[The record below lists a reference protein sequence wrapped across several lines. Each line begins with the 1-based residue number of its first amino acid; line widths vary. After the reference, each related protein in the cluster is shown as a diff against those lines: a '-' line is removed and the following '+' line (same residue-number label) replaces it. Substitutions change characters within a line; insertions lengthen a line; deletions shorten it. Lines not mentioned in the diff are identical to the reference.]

1 MDATDAWLILNGSH
15 LSPARQHRLL
25 DVFGDAPAVLAA
37 GEPEV
42 LALEGF
48 TRQHVGMLR
57 RAERELDLPDSR
69 QQMMALGVSLLP
81 VTAPDYPD
89 CLKQIP
95 DAPPLLFVQGEL
107 TRRDEMAVAIVGTRK
122 CSPYGAKVA
131 RRLAADL
138 ARRGFTIVSGLAM
151 GIDAEAH
158 QGALEAGGRTI
169 AVMAS
174 GSDITYPASHR
185 ELRAEVAAHG
195 AVLTEYGLGTQPM
208 RELFPSRN
216 RIIAGLTLGTLVV
229 EAPLK
234 SGALITARLAAE
246 YGREVLAVPGSI
258 DSPVSHGCHDLIKN
272 GARLAEVAEDVV
284 EGLGIM
290 LEAAPA
296 ERPRPDIQVSDDEQA
311 VLEALSF
318 QPRHVDEVIAEAEL
332 PTARINS
339 ALMLLE
345 MKGLVRRFPG
355 NTYVRL

>member
-1 MDATDAWLILNGSH
+1 MDATDAWLVVNASH
-15 LSPARQHRLL
+15 LSPARQRRLL
-25 DVFGDAPAVLAA
+25 EACGDVTGVLAA
-37 GEPEV
+37 TEADL

-57 RAERELDLPDSR
+57 RAERELDLPATR
-69 QQMMALGVSLLP
+69 QQMMTHAISLLP
-81 VTAPDYPD
+81 LTDAAYPGLLRETPDP
-89 CLKQIP
+89 
-95 DAPPLLFVQGEL
+95 PPLLFVQGEL
-107 TRRDEMAVAIVGTRK
+107 VRRDEMAVAVVGTRK
-122 CSPYGAKVA
+122 CSPYGAQVA
-131 RRLAADL
+131 RRMATDL
-138 ARRGFTIVSGLAM
+138 ARRGFTIVSGLAS
-151 GIDAEAH
+151 GVDAEAH
-158 QGALEAGGRTI
+158 RGALEAGGRTI

-174 GSDITYPASHR
+174 GPDITYPSGHV
-185 ELRAEVAAHG
+185 ELRREIAAHG
-195 AVLTEYGLGTQPM
+195 AVLTEYGFGTQPL

-234 SGALITARLAAE
+234 SGALITARLAGE

-258 DSPVSHGCHDLIKN
+258 DSPLSHGCHDLIKS
-272 GARLAEVAEDVV
+272 GARLVEVAEDVV

-296 ERPRPDIQVSDDEQA
+296 ERPRAEVQVSGDEQA
-311 VLEALSF
+311 VLDALSF
-318 QPRHVDEVIAEAEL
+318 QPRHVDEIIAATQL

-339 ALMLLE
+339 SLMLLE

>member
-1 MDATDAWLILNGSH
+1 MDATDAWLVLNASY
-15 LSPARQHRLL
+15 LSPGRQRRLL
-25 DVFGDAPAVLAA
+25 EAFGDAAAVLSA
-37 GEPEV
+37 GEPEL
-42 LALEGF
+42 LAVEGL

-57 RAERELDLPDSR
+57 RAERELDLPDLR
-69 QQMMALGVSLLP
+69 QQMMFHGISLLP
-81 VTAPDYPD
+81 LTAPDYPRS
-89 CLKQIP
+89 LREIP
-95 DAPPLLFVQGEL
+95 DPPPLLFVQGGL
-107 TRRDEMAVAIVGTRK
+107 TSRDEMAVAIVGTRK
-122 CSPYGAKVA
+122 CSPYGAKAA
-131 RRLAADL
+131 RRLATDL
-138 ARRGFTIVSGLAM
+138 ARRGFTIVSGMAT

-158 QGALEAGGRTI
+158 RGALEAGGRTI
-169 AVMAS
+169 AIMAS
-174 GSDITYPASHR
+174 GPDITYPSGHK
-185 ELRAEVAAHG
+185 ELRAEIAGSG
-195 AVLTEYGLGTQPM
+195 AVLTEYAFGTQPM

-234 SGALITARLAAE
+234 SGALITAGLAGE

-272 GARLAEVAEDVV
+272 GARLVEVAEDVV

-290 LEAAPA
+290 LEAAPI
-296 ERPRPDIQVSDDEQA
+296 ERPRADIQVSGDEQA

-318 QPRHVDEVIAEAEL
+318 QPRHVDEVIAEAQL

>member
-15 LSPARQHRLL
+15 LSPGRVHRLL
-25 DVFGDAPAVLAA
+25 EVYGDAEAVLAA
-37 GEPEV
+37 GEADL
-42 LALEGF
+42 LAMEGF
-48 TRQHVGMLR
+48 TRQHLGMLR
-57 RAERELDLPDSR
+57 RAERELDLPALR
-69 QQMMALGVSLLP
+69 QQMMGCGVSLLP
-81 VTAPDYPD
+81 VSDPAYPP
-89 CLKQIP
+89 LLRETP
-95 DAPPLLFVQGEL
+95 DAPPLLFVQGAL
-107 TRRDEMAVAIVGTRK
+107 NRRDEMAVAIVGTRK
-122 CSPYGAKVA
+122 CSPYGAQVA
-131 RRLAADL
+131 RRLATDL
-138 ARRGFTIVSGLAM
+138 ARRGFTIVSGMAS
-151 GIDAEAH
+151 GVDAEAH
-158 QGALEAGGRTI
+158 RGAIEAGGRTV

-174 GSDITYPASHR
+174 GPDITYPSSHK
-185 ELRAEVAAHG
+185 ELREQIVAQG
-195 AVLTEYGLGTQPM
+195 AVLTEHGFGTQPM

-234 SGALITARLAAE
+234 SGALITARVAAE

-258 DSPVSHGCHDLIKN
+258 DSPLSHGCHDLIKN
-272 GARLAEVAEDVV
+272 GARLVEVAEDVV

-296 ERPRPDIQVSDDEQA
+296 ERPRTEVQVSGDEQT
-311 VLEALSF
+311 VLDALSF
-318 QPRHVDEVIAEAEL
+318 QPRHVDEVIAETEL

>member
-1 MDATDAWLILNGSH
+1 MDAADAWLMLNGSH
-15 LSPARQHRLL
+15 LSPARQRRLL
-25 DVFGDAPAVLAA
+25 DAFGDAAGVLTAA
-37 GEPEV
+37 EADLLGV
-42 LALEGF
+42 EGF

-57 RAERELDLPDSR
+57 RAERELDLPALR
-69 QQMMALGVSLLP
+69 RQMMTHEVSLLP
-81 VTAPDYPD
+81 CTAPDYPRALRETAD
-89 CLKQIP
+89 P
-95 DAPPLLFVQGEL
+95 PPLLFVQGEL
-107 TRRDEMAVAIVGTRK
+107 TSRDEMAVAIVGTRK
-122 CSPYGAKVA
+122 CSPYGAQVA
-131 RRLAADL
+131 RRLASDL
-138 ARRGFTIVSGLAM
+138 ARRGFTIVSGMAA

-158 QGALEAGGRTI
+158 RGAVEAGGRTV

-174 GSDITYPASHR
+174 GPDITYPSSHK
-185 ELRAEVAAHG
+185 ELRADIAAHG
-195 AVLTEYGLGTQPM
+195 AVLTEYGFGTQPL

-234 SGALITARLAAE
+234 SGALITAHLAAE

-272 GARLAEVAEDVV
+272 GARLVEVAEDVV

-290 LEAAPA
+290 LEAAPVG
-296 ERPRPDIQVSDDEQA
+296 RPRADIPVSTDEQA

-332 PTARINS
+332 PTSRINS